1 MIKYFSSIYAGHIDF
16 DDLGND
22 ATPANDRRYSNEKL
36 LEALDSAVELG
47 KLMDDL
53 GYHTLW
59 LAEHHFQHEG
69 YECIPNI
76 PLLAMHILNQTKR
89 IKVGCGFNII
99 LNWHPIRLAE
109 DYAVVDYLSNGR
121 FTFGVGRGYHSRE
134 VEGFSMP
141 MLDREANREVF
152 EEQLEII
159 IKAFNE
165 ESFSHQGKHYQIPPS
180 GIPYRGYE
188 VKEVTLV
195 PRPVRRPVDIW
206 QPVVSGSQRGMDFM
220 ARHGIKGVIANVAE
234 HFVKDYVA
242 SYRDAVISTGREIQL
257 GEDIMLGYRMF
268 MDDTVD
274 KAMDNARLI
283 AEEYIK
289 FSDPLGLTA
298 FGEQQTA
305 VSSSSEAKAP
315 GTSSLENG
323 IATRVWL
330 CGPADE
336 FISYLKELEET
347 YPGLEHV
354 MVSPPLPASEEVSK
368 EQLTRF
374 AKEVMPAFTNR
385 AI

>member
-1 MIKYFSSIYAGHIDF
+1 
-16 DDLGND
+16 
-22 ATPANDRRYSNEKL
+22 
-36 LEALDSAVELG
+36 
-47 KLMDDL
+47 
-53 GYHTLW
+53 
-59 LAEHHFQHEG
+59 
-69 YECIPNI
+69 
-76 PLLAMHILNQTKR
+76 
-89 IKVGCGFNII
+89 
-99 LNWHPIRLAE
+99 
-109 DYAVVDYLSNGR
+109 
-121 FTFGVGRGYHSRE
+121 
-134 VEGFSMP
+134 
-141 MLDREANREVF
+141 
-152 EEQLEII
+152 
-159 IKAFNE
+159 
-165 ESFSHQGKHYQIPPS
+165 
-180 GIPYRGYE
+180 
-188 VKEVTLV
+188 
-195 PRPVRRPVDIW
+195 
-206 QPVVSGSQRGMDFM
+206 
-220 ARHGIKGVIANVAE
+220 
-234 HFVKDYVA
+234 
-242 SYRDAVISTGREIQL
+242 
-257 GEDIMLGYRMF
+257 MF